1 MFKRTLFSFLV
12 PVVAMPVAAQADEFA
27 AAMETFVTEN
37 AATWATDTIF
47 VEAIRAQNLETAGYD
62 HTHIDELDALWRG
75 QVGSADAALIQEV
88 MANPAAIYLRQQVQA
103 MGGSV
108 TEAFIMDQHGLNVAA
123 SHVTSDYWQGDE
135 AKYQETFARGAG
147 QVHYGDIELDQST
160 QTVQGQV
167 SMTIVDDATGEP
179 IGALTIGINLTALM

>member
-1 MFKRTLFSFLV
+1 MLTRSFLT
-12 PVVAMPVAAQADEFA
+12 VAFPLFTLPLAAQASEFDG
-27 AAMETFVTEN
+27 AMETFVAEH
-37 AATWATDTIF
+37 AASWVADPVFIS
-47 VEAIRAQNLETAGYD
+47 AIRAQNLETAGFD
-62 HTHIDELDALWRG
+62 QTRIDELDALWRG
-75 QVGSADAALIQEV
+75 QVGSAEAILIQDV
-88 MANPAAIYLRQQVQA
+88 MSNPAAVHLRQQVEA

-135 AKYQETFARGAG
+135 AKYQETYARGAG
-147 QVHYGDIELDQST
+147 SVHYGDIELDQST

-167 SMTIVDDATGEP
+167 SMTIMDEATGEP